1 MLTYSNPRL
10 EALFDDWPFGRTARA
25 TAHFVIEAD
34 PARGE
39 RAARR
44 TLDPRTGK
52 WCAWKRLTYARKAR
66 IDDGSDGRTYIAE
79 LSGYGFVT
87 FMRSDMRFA
96 HETVCRGDDFYAAAV
111 ALFEGES

>member
-1 MLTYSNPRL
+1 MLTYSKPRL
-10 EALFDDWPFGRTARA
+10 EALFDDWPFGRTART
-25 TAHFVIEAD
+25 TAHFKIEAD

-44 TLDPRTGK
+44 TLDPRTEQ

-66 IDDGSDGRTYIAE
+66 IVDGSDGKTYIAE
-79 LSGYGFVT
+79 LTMYGFVMV
-87 FMRSDMRFA
+87 MRSDMRIE
-96 HETVCRGDDFYAAAV
+96 HETMHRGDPRHAAAL